1 MLLAL
6 LDPSA
11 PMLIANAQL
20 YLNIQGRTGSLLDL
34 DSSEPAALVTA
45 TRKRLCLFCAAQ
57 RICVVSTRP

>member
-1 MLLAL
+1 
-6 LDPSA
+6 
-11 PMLIANAQL
+11 MLIANAQL